1 MSDVANRFRLH
12 FQFANKT
19 DSELQR
25 VVQNNALKAAASNS
39 VVEMETLV
47 EESEYCS
54 SLLQARANAR
64 KEWRKTLPDRKRKAI
79 LNLKTAATPN
89 GQLIAAILEDEGSLT
104 VEEICSWC
112 EELHELGQD
121 KVQKILD
128 ELVSEGV
135 LKKNGKAYYSYIIY
149 TKHLFPEHPADWALK
164 TWSQNGFSASDD
176 SILFILLQAL
186 EIHGE
191 AMDPTDFLDV
201 IAENKSKIFL
211 AAPKEKRSSIL
222 YTIDTLGENRI
233 DRIKRTLTKCCNNEI
248 LSNARGV
255 YYFPMVGEGTKK

>member
-1 MSDVANRFRLH
+1 M
-12 FQFANKT
+12 
-19 DSELQR
+19 
-25 VVQNNALKAAASNS
+25 
-39 VVEMETLV
+39 
-47 EESEYCS
+47 
-54 SLLQARANAR
+54 
-64 KEWRKTLPDRKRKAI
+64 
-79 LNLKTAATPN
+79 
-89 GQLIAAILEDEGSLT
+89 
-104 VEEICSWC
+104 
-112 EELHELGQD
+112 
-121 KVQKILD
+121 
-128 ELVSEGV
+128 
-135 LKKNGKAYYSYIIY
+135 
-149 TKHLFPEHPADWALK
+149 K

-201 IAENKSKIFL
+201 IAENKSKISL